1 MPPAAAG
8 FFPLDRQLELGESRR
23 SEGLACEIA
32 YLSGAVSSFRLVA
45 EILQRIGQITL
56 SESSVWRC
64 AQAVGS
70 RFQAVE
76 ATERERANA
85 LPEQWNPPS
94 RAAVSDQRMG
104 VSMDGATLHIRG
116 EGWKEVK
123 LGVVFDIAV
132 KPAKDQ
138 ETGESVDLA
147 HAVNNRYVA
156 HLGGPDVLGEKTWAL
171 ARRGGWEQAQDTVVL
186 GDGADWIWN
195 QAALHFGRS
204 HQVLDWYHAKQHL
217 MVAARLRKQEGTA
230 AFTRW
235 LNSRET
241 LLFQGHAVKLADELD
256 KAARQDPANAEQLIT
271 AAGYFRNNQHR
282 MNYIELREEGWPIGS
297 GVVESGAKQF
307 KARFSGPGMH
317 WSRQGAENLLP
328 IRAAVLSERFD
339 HMWTA
344 AQNSPPV

>member
-1 MPPAAAG
+1 MPTAAAG
-8 FFPLDRQLELGESRR
+8 FFPLDHQLELGESRR

-76 ATERERANA
+76 AQEQARATA
-85 LPEQWNPPS
+85 LPEQWEPPS
-94 RAAVSDQRMG
+94 RAAVTDQRMG
-104 VSMDGATLHIRG
+104 VSMDGATLHIRE

-132 KPAKDQ
+132 KPTKDQ
-138 ETGESVDLA
+138 ETGEIVDLA
-147 HAVNNRYVA
+147 RAVNNRYVA
-156 HLGGPDVLGEKTWAL
+156 HLGSADTVGEKTWAL
-171 ARRGGWEQAQDTVVL
+171 ARRHGWEQAQDTVVL

-204 HQVLDWYHAKQHL
+204 HQVLDWYHAKEHL
-217 MVAARLRKQEGTA
+217 VAAARLLKQEGTA

-235 LNSRET
+235 LNRRET
-241 LLFQGHAVKLADELD
+241 LLYQGHALKIAHELEQ
-256 KAARQDPANAEQLIT
+256 AAQRDLVNAEKLIT
-271 AAGYFRNNQHR
+271 AAGYFRSNHHR
-282 MNYIELREEGWPIGS
+282 MNYIEMREGDWPIGS

-307 KARFSGPGMH
+307 KARFSGSGMR
-317 WSRQGAENLLP
+317 WSRKGAENLLP
-328 IRAAVLSERFD
+328 IRAAVLSARFD
-339 HMWTA
+339 HLWAA
-344 AQNSPPV
+344 AQNSPQV